1 MKTRIVATVEV
12 ALGGHV
18 RRRIMKKILII
29 SALMCSLCSSLAYGE
44 NPLLSDAFWKTATV
58 EDVDSAVASG
68 ADVNASDKRGVT
80 ALMRA
85 ARFTP
90 NPEVIERLLKLG
102 ADASYKNMF
111 GRTALDV
118 AKQNKT
124 LKGTQAYLILSR
136 EKPFFSEDFWE
147 TAVVEDVNSAV
158 ANGADVNAKDNMG
171 MTALMYAA
179 WNNANPA
186 VIERLVK
193 LGADASYK
201 NRRGRTALDVAK
213 QNKSPMG
220 TKAYQILSDAT
231 DLAYRENPF
240 FSEEFWKTATVEDVN
255 SAVANGS
262 DVTADMGSGWTALM
276 LAARNNSPVDV
287 IERLVK
293 LGADVHARTVDGF
306 TVLMM
311 ATEDKGNADAIE
323 RLVKLGADVH
333 ARDTLLGQTI
343 LMHAAQRS
351 PNPEI
356 IDLLVKLG
364 ADVNSRTE
372 QGWTALMMARNPEVI
387 ERLVKLGADVDAR
400 DASLGRTALMVAA
413 ESNPDPDVVE
423 RLVKLGVDINARDK
437 YQGRTALMWAARF
450 TSNPE
455 VIERLLK
462 LGADVSYKNECGHTA
477 LILVQENK
485 QLKGAKTKAYQ
496 MLKDAANKDK

>member
-1 MKTRIVATVEV
+1 MKR
-12 ALGGHV
+12 
-18 RRRIMKKILII
+18 ILIV
-29 SALMCSLCSSLAYGE
+29 SALICSLCSSLAYGE

-68 ADVNASDKRGVT
+68 ADVNATDKMGVT

-111 GRTALDV
+111 GRKALDV
-118 AKQNKT
+118 AKQNKS
-124 LKGTQAYLILSR
+124 LKGTKAYQILSR
-136 EKPFFSEDFWE
+136 EKPFFSEEFWK
-147 TAVVEDVNSAV
+147 TATVEDVDSAV
-158 ANGADVNAKDNMG
+158 ANGADVTAKDNEG
-171 MTALMYAA
+171 VTALMYAA
-179 WNNANPA
+179 WNGANPA
-186 VIERLVK
+186 VIERLLK

-201 NRRGRTALDVAK
+201 NRTGRTALDVAK

-231 DLAYRENPF
+231 DLAYREKPF
-240 FSEEFWKTATVEDVN
+240 FSEAFWKTATVEDVD
-255 SAVANGS
+255 SAVANGA
-262 DVTADMGSGWTALM
+262 DVNADMGSGWTALM
-276 LAARNNSPVDV
+276 LAARNNNSPVDV

-306 TVLMM
+306 TVLTM
-311 ATEDKGNADAIE
+311 ATEDEGNADAIE

-333 ARDTLLGQTI
+333 ARDTLLGRTI

-400 DASLGRTALMVAA
+400 DALLGRTVLMIAA
-413 ESNPDPDVVE
+413 ESNPNPDVVE
-423 RLVKLGVDINARDK
+423 RLVKLGADVNARDK

-496 MLKDAANKDK
+496 MLNDATNTAE